1 MRTSSIR
8 TVLAATLATAALLGS
23 ALIYPSFVSAGV
35 PPVYGLAID
44 SISSPVEPGSS
55 SLARIKF
62 GATGAGSTTVELSLL
77 DAGSNGTL
85 SDPTTDGPITNCV
98 NTTPTVITCDYNPTE
113 EGITGMTVKINVSPN
128 TPAPTSFTFR
138 AAVAD
143 QSEELPLEIIPA
155 TTTTVVT
162 TTTVPE
168 ATTTVAPATT
178 QPSKAPVSVTG

>member
-8 TVLAATLATAALLGS
+8 SILAAALAAAALLGA
-23 ALIYPSFVSAGV
+23 ALIYPSLAGAGV
-35 PPVYGLAID
+35 PPVYTLAID

-62 GATGAGSTTVELSLL
+62 NATAAGSTSVKLSLL

-98 NTTPTVITCDYNPTE
+98 NTTPAVITCDYNPTE

-138 AAVAD
+138 AAVTD
-143 QSEELPLEIIPA
+143 QSEELPLDIIPA
-155 TTTTVVT
+155 ATTTVVT

-168 ATTTVAPATT
+168 ATTSVAPATT
-178 QPSKAPVSVTG
+178 QPSKVPVSVTG